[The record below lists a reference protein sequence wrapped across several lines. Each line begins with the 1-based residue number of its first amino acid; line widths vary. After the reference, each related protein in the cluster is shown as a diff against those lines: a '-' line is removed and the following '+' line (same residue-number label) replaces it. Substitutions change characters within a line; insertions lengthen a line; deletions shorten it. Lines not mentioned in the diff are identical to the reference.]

1 MEAEK
6 GLLQEIR
13 HTEEECCMRLEEAK
27 RYAEQVIAE
36 ARADSARILSQAE
49 QEGIEEAQRYFD
61 AEMAKLGQEI
71 ETIGE
76 GAAQERA
83 KTLARG
89 EENLP
94 AAVQQILSAVAFEV

>member
-13 HTEEECCMRLEEAK
+13 HTEEECCIRLEEAK

-49 QEGIEEAQRYFD
+49 QEGIDDAQRYVD

-71 ETIGE
+71 EALE
-76 GAAQERA
+76 EEAARKRA
-83 KTLARG
+83 KILARG

-94 AAVQQILSAVAFEV
+94 AAVHQILSAVAVEV